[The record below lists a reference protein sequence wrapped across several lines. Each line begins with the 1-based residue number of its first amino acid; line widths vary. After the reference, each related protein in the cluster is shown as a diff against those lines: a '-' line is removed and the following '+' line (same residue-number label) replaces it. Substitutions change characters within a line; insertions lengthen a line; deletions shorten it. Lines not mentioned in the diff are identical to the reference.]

1 MKTQIDIGGCT
12 YCLIAGIWA
21 GPDLRAVPFWLSR
34 RLWRIARRPALLMV
48 ANWDSA
54 AGYAWWLME
63 SYWRV
68 LAGLYSEPVIAYP
81 SISIIPDAIAHS
93 RAVCAEM
100 DFTPTGS
107 LLGQCRFIRAH
118 RIGTVYLTDQPVR
131 SWRYA
136 IWRMA
141 GVHTII
147 THDHTPG
154 LRTAPSGIK
163 RLAKTLLNR
172 LPWIVADT
180 ALGAT
185 DFVRDRLIEVACMP
199 IERCHTIP
207 NGLPQLD
214 VDPIDVRTEFDIPA
228 DRVILVS
235 TGRAAPIKNLD
246 FALRLV
252 AAVQGVHFLHV
263 GDGPDLPRLRALASQ
278 LGIADRVTWA
288 GRRSDVPA
296 LLPGCDIAIQ
306 PSRGE
311 VGYSLSILEYM
322 RAGLPVIVPDNRSV
336 CGATAH
342 GVNGLI
348 YREGDLQS
356 ARTALL
362 SLAKSPALRLGL
374 GGQGQIDIAERFSL
388 EYAHARLRS
397 VFSEMSR

>member
-1 MKTQIDIGGCT
+1 MKNQIDIGTRT
-12 YCLIAGIWA
+12 YCLIDGTWM

-34 RLWRIARRPALLMV
+34 RLWRIARRPALLMA
-48 ANWDSA
+48 ANWDSN

-68 LAGLYSEPVIAYP
+68 LAGLYSESIIAYP
-81 SISIIPDAIAHS
+81 TISTVPDAIAQS
-93 RAVCAEM
+93 RAVCAEV
-100 DFTPTGS
+100 DFTPAGS
-107 LLGQCRFIRAH
+107 LLEQCRFIRTH

-136 IWRMA
+136 AWRMA
-141 GVHTII
+141 GVRTII

-154 LRTAPSGIK
+154 LRTAPTGIK

-172 LPWIVADT
+172 LPWITVDM

-199 IERCHTIP
+199 VKRCHTIP

-235 TGRAAPIKNLD
+235 TGRVAPIKKLD

-252 AAVQGVHFLHV
+252 AAVKGAHFLHV
-263 GDGPDLPRLRALASQ
+263 GDGPDLPRLRALTAQ
-278 LGIADRVTWA
+278 LGIAERVTWA

-336 CGATAH
+336 CGATVH

-362 SLAKSPALRLGL
+362 SLVQSPDLRRVL
-374 GGQGQIDIAERFSL
+374 GGVGRIDVAQQFSL
-388 EYAHARLRS
+388 ESAHARLRE
-397 VFSEMSR
+397 VCR